1 MDRVVEYRDQVQKLL
16 QTYMDQRPIADG
28 VETELIVDAERNHY
42 QLVNVGWLNNR
53 RIYGCVLHI
62 DIKGDKVW
70 IQHNGTEREVAE
82 ELAALGIP
90 KDRIVIGFHSPFRR
104 GLTEFAVN

>member
-42 QLVNVGWLNNR
+42 QLVNVGWLNSR
-53 RIYGCVLHI
+53 RIYGCILHI

-70 IQHNGTEREVAE
+70 IQHNGTEREVAD
-82 ELAALGIP
+82 ELVALGVP
-90 KDRIVIGFHSPFRR
+90 KDHIVIGFHSPFRR